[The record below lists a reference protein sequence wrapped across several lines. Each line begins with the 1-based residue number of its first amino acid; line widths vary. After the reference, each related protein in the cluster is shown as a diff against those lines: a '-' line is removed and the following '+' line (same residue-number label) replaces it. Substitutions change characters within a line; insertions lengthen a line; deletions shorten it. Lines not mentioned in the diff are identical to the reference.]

1 MTTLSL
7 PPSSPRRNWLSSSAR
22 RPKNTSQTLPPPHE
36 MSVFGKTYLALLR
49 EHWFILF
56 DRLAILYHETL
67 SNQLD
72 ADCILDEDFIGCC
85 NEIAVQQWPPS
96 VVNTKQDQSPSPH
109 VAAAARGAA
118 SQPAAA
124 RGTTAISPAN
134 WTVGAYSNWRSNATC
149 KWTLCLGANPKS
161 ECRERWLGWKNK
173 G

>member
-1 MTTLSL
+1 
-7 PPSSPRRNWLSSSAR
+7 
-22 RPKNTSQTLPPPHE
+22 

-134 WTVGAYSNWRSNATC
+134 
-149 KWTLCLGANPKS
+149 
-161 ECRERWLGWKNK
+161 
-173 G
+173 